1 MVFSDYSLLWSRSF
15 YFNALSSKTA
25 KTTTWIWNL
34 HSFAHDYNEQSS
46 TQTIITRKVFSS
58 NIKHSGFIFLFLSG
72 FHFDGVYFSNYLTW
86 TKDPNN
92 CTPSAHILWVLIG
105 QDLLNQ
111 DVGTYFQG
119 IQNTSGIFNL
129 WRTEGLITH
138 LDLKYTSTGSL
149 FRVGLFLILGYYYM
163 HCSHISSFTTTV
175 QITYHCLIFL
185 GSGSLGW
192 SGHCIHIGIPSS
204 CLLDS
209 GIDPAVI
216 PCLSDLMLNSLIYR
230 DTL

>member
-1 MVFSDYSLLWSRSF
+1 MLSLLKPLKQPLGSGIFILSRTITM
-15 YFNALSSKTA
+15 NKA
-25 KTTTWIWNL
+25 
-34 HSFAHDYNEQSS
+34 Q

-58 NIKHSGFIFLFLSG
+58 NIRHSGFIFLFLSG

-138 LDLKYTSTGSL
+138 LDLKYTSTGI
-149 FRVGLFLILGYYYM
+149 LI
-163 HCSHISSFTTTV
+163 
-175 QITYHCLIFL
+175 
-185 GSGSLGW
+185 
-192 SGHCIHIGIPSS
+192 
-204 CLLDS
+204 
-209 GIDPAVI
+209 
-216 PCLSDLMLNSLIYR
+216 
-230 DTL
+230 